1 MHNKIKSCQQ
11 FGVGFSLFAQFPAWQ
26 ILLFASE
33 CEPLAWVCGVCVV
46 WVCGV
51 CAAGSDKSFSVIC
64 ACRHFDRRRHMRVA
78 PRTQSS
84 KAPIIFL
91 WVSVDSLCCHRFLSA
106 QLAAKFL
113 INLRHFRCFS
123 IFWLVFCRLA
133 GERNPPKTFIS
144 IFPPCRTGSAT
155 WERKIAAAT
164 VLYKF
169 VSVSSAATGEERWQ
183 LSVELALELKP
194 KNIDSYRT
202 SHANQVG
209 RGAVVRYV
217 YRCPLTKL
225 ENVCLFR
232 L

>member
-1 MHNKIKSCQQ
+1 M
-11 FGVGFSLFAQFPAWQ
+11 GVR
-26 ILLFASE
+26 
-33 CEPLAWVCGVCVV
+33 C
-46 WVCGV
+46 VCGV

-78 PRTQSS
+78 PRTQST

-91 WVSVDSLCCHRFLSA
+91 WVSVDSLCCRSFLSA

-113 INLRHFRCFS
+113 INLRRFRW
-123 IFWLVFCRLA
+123 ILFCWFFFVWLA

-155 WERKIAAAT
+155 WERKIAAAR

-183 LSVELALELKP
+183 LSVELALEPEP

-217 YRCPLTKL
+217 HRCLWSKL
-225 ENVCLFR
+225 ENVCLFGSTS
-232 L
+232 LS